1 MNAEI
6 KRGSLEMTAAMLIS
20 GSIGWFVLMSGQP
33 VVNVVFWRCAV
44 GALVLLAVC
53 GALGQLRRDALTRA
67 TLLLAIAG
75 GVALVINW
83 LLLFAAYSYA
93 SISIATAV
101 YNTSRLCWWGW
112 GRCFWGTADR
122 PQAVVAGVGVRRHD
136 AGGAGAAAAS
146 GDRVIIW
153 RASRWRSGRR
163 FSTP

>member
-1 MNAEI
+1 MWCF
-6 KRGSLEMTAAMLIS
+6 GAAR
-20 GSIGWFVLMSGQP
+20 W
-33 VVNVVFWRCAV
+33 

-101 YNTSRLCWWGW
+101 YNTQPFMLLGL
-112 GRCFWGTADR
+112 
-122 PQAVVAGVGVRRHD
+122 
-136 AGGAGAAAAS
+136 GALFLGN
-146 GDRVIIW
+146 G
-153 RASRWRSGRR
+153 
-163 FSTP
+163 